1 MNKRLL
7 IVDNDENVLDVMKE
21 VFEYEGFEVKTLPR
35 TDDIFTDIVAYDP
48 HVVMIDY
55 ILEGINGGELCHQI
69 KHHDKT
75 AHLPVIMVSA
85 YSNVLNSLGHYGYDS
100 FIAKPFDITELVAE
114 VNKYCLNTT
123 K

>member
-21 VFEYEGFEVKTLPR
+21 VFEYEGFEVKTLRR
-35 TDDIFTDIVAYDP
+35 TDDIFTDIAAYDP

>member
-7 IVDNDENVLDVMKE
+7 IVDNDIDVLDVMKE
-21 VFEYEGFEVKTLPR
+21 VFEYEGFEVKTLSR
-35 TDDIFTDIVAYDP
+35 TDDIFTDIAVYDP

-69 KHHDKT
+69 KHNEKT
-75 AHLPVIMVSA
+75 AQLPVIMVSA
-85 YSNVLNSLGHYGYDS
+85 YTNVLNSLGHYGYDS
-100 FIAKPFDITELVAE
+100 FIAKPFDINDLVTE
-114 VNKYCLNTT
+114 VNKYCLNTI

>member
-7 IVDNDENVLDVMKE
+7 IVDNDIDVLDVMKE
-21 VFEYEGFEVKTLPR
+21 VFEYEGFEVKTLSR
-35 TDDIFTDIVAYDP
+35 TDDVFTDIAVYDP

-69 KHHDKT
+69 KHNPKT

-100 FIAKPFDITELVAE
+100 FIAKPFDITDLVAE

-123 K
+123 T